1 VKKIDGRKTGRI
13 DVKQCRMTLPK
24 AISLIS
30 ENHPLPVATRKVV
43 GEIKKMAQK
52 LVEST
57 LNNPE

>member
-1 VKKIDGRKTGRI
+1 
-13 DVKQCRMTLPK
+13 MTLPK

-30 ENHPLPVATRKVV
+30 ENQPLLVATRQVV
-43 GEIKKMAQK
+43 GEKKLKNKKQNKNKNKEGQK